1 MSFSCL
7 LLGGGLI
14 PAHAGKIARRPGARD
29 GQPAH
34 PRSRG
39 ENAARRL
46 RGRRQEGSSPLTR
59 GKSLMMCA
67 RSAWERLIPAHA
79 GKMVAS
85 AWRRLRPWAH
95 PRSRGE
101 NCAGIPHDH
110 PDEGSSPL
118 TRGKSVFIACDFH
131 ECGLIPAHAGKI
143 HESRS
148 ALAGPRAHPRSRGE
162 NLSWLARLVLG
173 QGSSPLTRG
182 KSGRLWQG

>member
-1 MSFSCL
+1 MSASVAACCASGSSPLTRGKHNAMPPARSGQGLIPTHAGKTRSGWRAVVRPGAHPHSRGENTRLMPCQIVSQGSSPLTRGKPAGRVTSSCTL
-7 LLGGGLI
+7 GLI

-101 NCAGIPHDH
+101 N
-110 PDEGSSPL
+110 
-118 TRGKSVFIACDFH
+118 T
-131 ECGLIPAHAGKI
+131 
-143 HESRS
+143 
-148 ALAGPRAHPRSRGE
+148 
-162 NLSWLARLVLG
+162 
-173 QGSSPLTRG
+173 
-182 KSGRLWQG
+182 